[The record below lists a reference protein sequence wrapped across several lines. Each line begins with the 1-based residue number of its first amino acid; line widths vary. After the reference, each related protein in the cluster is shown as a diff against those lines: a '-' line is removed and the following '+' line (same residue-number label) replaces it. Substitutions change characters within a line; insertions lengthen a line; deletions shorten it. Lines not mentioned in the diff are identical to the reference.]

1 MHAAGSLPL
10 SQALRPGAFAK
21 EFNVHLPASLLLTP
35 FFSRSSRAPLICCFT
50 SGATARMMEKDTSPS
65 FSGDST
71 TEQGH

>member
-1 MHAAGSLPL
+1 
-10 SQALRPGAFAK
+10 
-21 EFNVHLPASLLLTP
+21 
-35 FFSRSSRAPLICCFT
+35 LICCFT